1 MPRGG
6 NAVAK
11 GRLHVCKLATTK
23 LTSENSCHFYNA
35 ANWENS
41 TMITRKAPSGIPSQC
56 H

>member
-11 GRLHVCKLATTK
+11 GRLCVCKLATTI
-23 LTSENSCHFYNA
+23 LTPPENSHQFHNA
-35 ANWENS
+35 ANCGKTPLQLLGN
-41 TMITRKAPSGIPSQC
+41 